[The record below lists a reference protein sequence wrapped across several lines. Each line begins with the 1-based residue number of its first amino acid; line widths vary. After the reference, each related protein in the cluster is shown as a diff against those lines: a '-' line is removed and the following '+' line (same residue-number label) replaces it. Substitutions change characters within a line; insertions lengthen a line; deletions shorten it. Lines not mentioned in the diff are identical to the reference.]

1 MEKLSATA
9 LNYYIPLV
17 FNENSPIYQANFR
30 FTNFIQT
37 RLMPML

>member
-1 MEKLSATA
+1 MEQLSAMA
-9 LNYYIPLV
+9 LNYIPLV
-17 FNENSPIYQANFR
+17 FNEYSPIYQANFR